1 MESVLKYNLKD
12 DLPNGELDIKIK
24 YREALLSRENSNN
37 KEIKGPWEFKFKASG
52 NTLVAKTTSVKLN
65 KYLKLDNGQK
75 VILNEYRSNEV
86 GTKIYYDVKDKDEA
100 YYIILRGYDDLGN
113 EDILISFINVVL
125 KRTKK
130 EPIVEIEIVDNK
142 QLTKELILD
151 KTGIIDVRAKTSK
164 GENIDIEVQ
173 LTDQGNMDKRTL
185 FYWGKMYLE
194 NIKQGEDYREND
206 IERWLMFLEKDI
218 SETTLKELM
227 SLDTAIEKAEQKIEY
242 LSSDEEA
249 MRIYYERE
257 RSLHERANM
266 ISSAE
271 KRGKLEVAKNLLD
284 VLDDEV
290 IAEKTGLDIEEI
302 KSLRENKYIDNKF
315 LLK

>member
-1 MESVLKYNLKD
+1 MRKVKPLNDFIFKKIF
-12 DLPNGELDIKIK
+12 GEK
-24 YREALLSRENSNN
+24 
-37 KEIKGPWEFKFKASG
+37 
-52 NTLVAKTTSVKLN
+52 
-65 KYLKLDNGQK
+65 
-75 VILNEYRSNEV
+75 
-86 GTKIYYDVKDKDEA
+86 
-100 YYIILRGYDDLGN
+100 GN
-113 EDILISFINVVL
+113 EDILIAFINAVL

-130 EPIVEIEIVDNK
+130 EQIVEVEIIDNK

-194 NIKQGEDYREND
+194 NIKQGQDYTSLEKVITINILDFEFLGTESYQSSFHLWEDIEKDYMLTDVVEIHFLELPKFRKKKDKDYRENA
-206 IERWLMFLEKDI
+206 IERWLMFLEKDTP
-218 SETTLKELM
+218 ETTLKELM

-242 LSSDEEA
+242 LSSDEET

-271 KRGKLEVAKNLLD
+271 ERGDLNRAKIAIRNMLSKGMSKEMLEVSIEL
-284 VLDDEV
+284 VEEV
-290 IAEKTGLDIEEI
+290 YK
-302 KSLRENKYIDNKF
+302 ENI
-315 LLK
+315 

>member
-1 MESVLKYNLKD
+1 MRKVKPLNDFIFKKVF
-12 DLPNGELDIKIK
+12 GEK
-24 YREALLSRENSNN
+24 
-37 KEIKGPWEFKFKASG
+37 
-52 NTLVAKTTSVKLN
+52 
-65 KYLKLDNGQK
+65 
-75 VILNEYRSNEV
+75 
-86 GTKIYYDVKDKDEA
+86 
-100 YYIILRGYDDLGN
+100 GN
-113 EDILISFINVVL
+113 EDILISFINAVL

-130 EPIVEIEIVDNK
+130 EPIVEVEIIENK

-151 KTGIIDVRAKTSK
+151 KTGIVDVRAKTSK

-194 NIKQGEDYREND
+194 NIKQGQDYTSLEKLITINILDFEFLGTENYQSSFHLWEDIEKDYMLTDVVEIHFLELPKFRNKKDKDFRENA
-206 IERWLMFLEKDI
+206 IERWLMFLEKDTP
-218 SETTLKELM
+218 EATLKELISM
-227 SLDTAIEKAEQKIEY
+227 DTAIEKAEQKIEY

-271 KRGKLEVAKNLLD
+271 ERKAVEIARNLLD
-284 VLDDEV
+284 VLDNET
-290 IAEKTGLDIEEI
+290 IALKTGLDIEEI
-302 KSLRENKYIDNKF
+302 KDLRDKNC
-315 LLK
+315 

>member
-1 MESVLKYNLKD
+1 MRKVKPLNDFIFKKVF
-12 DLPNGELDIKIK
+12 GEK
-24 YREALLSRENSNN
+24 
-37 KEIKGPWEFKFKASG
+37 
-52 NTLVAKTTSVKLN
+52 
-65 KYLKLDNGQK
+65 
-75 VILNEYRSNEV
+75 
-86 GTKIYYDVKDKDEA
+86 
-100 YYIILRGYDDLGN
+100 GN
-113 EDILISFINVVL
+113 EDILISFINAVL

-130 EPIVEIEIVDNK
+130 EKIVELEIIDNK

-151 KTGIIDVRAKTSK
+151 KTGIIDVRAKTSN

-194 NIKQGEDYREND
+194 NIKQGQDYTSLEKVITINILDFEFLGTETYQSSFHLWEDIEKDYMLTDVVEIHFLELPKFRKKKDKDYREND

-218 SETTLKELM
+218 SETTLKELI

-271 KRGKLEVAKNLLD
+271 ARGVEKGKLEIAKNLLD
-284 VLDDEV
+284 MKISIEQIVL
-290 IAEKTGLDIEEI
+290 ATGLNEEEI
-302 KSLRENKYIDNKF
+302 NKINI
-315 LLK
+315 

>member
-1 MESVLKYNLKD
+1 MRKVKPLND
-12 DLPNGELDIKIK
+12 FI
-24 YREALLSRENSNN
+24 
-37 KEIKGPWEFKFKASG
+37 FKKVFG
-52 NTLVAKTTSVKLN
+52 AK
-65 KYLKLDNGQK
+65 
-75 VILNEYRSNEV
+75 
-86 GTKIYYDVKDKDEA
+86 
-100 YYIILRGYDDLGN
+100 GN
-113 EDILISFINVVL
+113 EDILISFINAVL

-130 EPIVEIEIVDNK
+130 EPIVEVEIIENK

-194 NIKQGEDYREND
+194 NIKQGQDYTSLEKVITINILDFEFLGTESYQSSFHLWEDIEKDYMLTDVVEIHFLELPKFRNKKNKDYREND
-206 IERWLMFLEKDI
+206 VERWLMFLEKDI

-271 KRGKLEVAKNLLD
+271 ERKAVEIAKNLLNMKIPLEQI
-284 VLDDEV
+284 VL
-290 IAEKTGLDIEEI
+290 ATGLTEEEI
-302 KSLRENKYIDNKF
+302 NKIR
-315 LLK
+315 

>member
-1 MESVLKYNLKD
+1 MRKVKPLN
-12 DLPNGELDIKIK
+12 DLIFKKIFGE
-24 YREALLSRENSNN
+24 
-37 KEIKGPWEFKFKASG
+37 KGS
-52 NTLVAKTTSVKLN
+52 
-65 KYLKLDNGQK
+65 D
-75 VILNEYRSNEV
+75 
-86 GTKIYYDVKDKDEA
+86 
-100 YYIILRGYDDLGN
+100 
-113 EDILISFINVVL
+113 DILIVFINAVL

-130 EPIVEIEIVDNK
+130 DQIVEVEIIDNK

-194 NIKQGEDYREND
+194 NIKQGQDYTSLEKVITINILDFEFLGTETYQSSFHLWEDIEKDYMLTDVVEIHFLELPKFRKKKDKDYRENA
-206 IERWLMFLEKDI
+206 IERWLMFLEKDTP
-218 SETTLKELM
+218 ETTLKELM

-242 LSSDEEA
+242 LSSDEET

-271 KRGKLEVAKNLLD
+271 ERGDLNRAKIAIRNMLSKGMSKELISEMLEVSIEL
-284 VLDDEV
+284 VEEV
-290 IAEKTGLDIEEI
+290 YK
-302 KSLRENKYIDNKF
+302 ENI
-315 LLK
+315 

>member
-1 MESVLKYNLKD
+1 MRKVKPLNDFIFKKVF
-12 DLPNGELDIKIK
+12 GEK
-24 YREALLSRENSNN
+24 
-37 KEIKGPWEFKFKASG
+37 
-52 NTLVAKTTSVKLN
+52 
-65 KYLKLDNGQK
+65 
-75 VILNEYRSNEV
+75 
-86 GTKIYYDVKDKDEA
+86 
-100 YYIILRGYDDLGN
+100 GN
-113 EDILISFINVVL
+113 EDILIAFINAVL

-130 EPIVEIEIVDNK
+130 EPIVEVEIIENK

-194 NIKQGEDYREND
+194 NIKQGQDYTSLEKVITINILDFEFLGTENYQSSFHLWEDIEKDYMLTDVVEIHFLELPKFRNKKDKDYRENA

-271 KRGKLEVAKNLLD
+271 ERKAVEIAKNLLNMNIP
-284 VLDDEV
+284 VEQ
-290 IAEKTGLDIEEI
+290 IALATGLTEEEI
-302 KSLRENKYIDNKF
+302 NKIR
-315 LLK
+315 

>member
-1 MESVLKYNLKD
+1 MRKVKPLNDFIFKKVF
-12 DLPNGELDIKIK
+12 GEK
-24 YREALLSRENSNN
+24 
-37 KEIKGPWEFKFKASG
+37 
-52 NTLVAKTTSVKLN
+52 
-65 KYLKLDNGQK
+65 
-75 VILNEYRSNEV
+75 
-86 GTKIYYDVKDKDEA
+86 
-100 YYIILRGYDDLGN
+100 GN
-113 EDILISFINVVL
+113 EDILIAFINAVL

-130 EPIVEIEIVDNK
+130 DKIVELEIIDNK

-194 NIKQGEDYREND
+194 NIKQGQDYTSLEKVITINILDFEFLGTESYQSSFHLWEDIEKDYMLTDVVEIHFLELPKFRKKKDKDYREND

-218 SETTLKELM
+218 SETTLKELI
-227 SLDTAIEKAEQKIEY
+227 SLDAVIGKAEKKIEY
-242 LSSDEEA
+242 LSSDEET

-284 VLDDEV
+284 ILDNET
-290 IAEKTGLDIEEI
+290 IALKTGLDIEEI
-302 KSLRENKYIDNKF
+302 KDLRDKKC
-315 LLK
+315 

>member
-1 MESVLKYNLKD
+1 MRKVKPLNDFIFKKVF
-12 DLPNGELDIKIK
+12 GEK
-24 YREALLSRENSNN
+24 
-37 KEIKGPWEFKFKASG
+37 
-52 NTLVAKTTSVKLN
+52 
-65 KYLKLDNGQK
+65 
-75 VILNEYRSNEV
+75 
-86 GTKIYYDVKDKDEA
+86 
-100 YYIILRGYDDLGN
+100 GN
-113 EDILISFINVVL
+113 EDILISFINAVL

-130 EPIVEIEIVDNK
+130 EKIVELEIIDNK

-151 KTGIIDVRAKTSK
+151 KTGIIDVRAKTSN

-194 NIKQGEDYREND
+194 NIKQGQDYTSLEKVITINILDFEFLGTETYQSSFHLWEDIEKDYMLTDVVEIHFLELPKFRKKKDKDYREND
-206 IERWLMFLEKDI
+206 IERWLMFLEKVI
-218 SETTLKELM
+218 SETTLKELI

-271 KRGKLEVAKNLLD
+271 ARGVEKGKLEIAKNLLD
-284 VLDDEV
+284 MKISIEQIVL
-290 IAEKTGLDIEEI
+290 ATGLTEEEI
-302 KSLRENKYIDNKF
+302 NKINI
-315 LLK
+315 

>member
-1 MESVLKYNLKD
+1 MRKVKPLNDFIFKKVF
-12 DLPNGELDIKIK
+12 GEK
-24 YREALLSRENSNN
+24 
-37 KEIKGPWEFKFKASG
+37 
-52 NTLVAKTTSVKLN
+52 
-65 KYLKLDNGQK
+65 
-75 VILNEYRSNEV
+75 
-86 GTKIYYDVKDKDEA
+86 
-100 YYIILRGYDDLGN
+100 GN
-113 EDILISFINVVL
+113 EDILISFINAVL

-130 EPIVEIEIVDNK
+130 EPIVEVEIIDNK

-194 NIKQGEDYREND
+194 NIKQGQDYTSLEKVITINILDFEFLGTENYQSSFHLWEDIEKDYMLTDVVEIHFLELPKFRNKKNKDYREND
-206 IERWLMFLEKDI
+206 IEIWLMFLEKDI

-249 MRIYYERE
+249 MKIYYERE

-271 KRGKLEVAKNLLD
+271 ERKSIENAINFLKLGVDVETVAKG
-284 VLDDEV
+284 
-290 IAEKTGLDIEEI
+290 TGLSIEKI
-302 KSLRENKYIDNKF
+302 RELNSN
-315 LLK
+315 LG

>member
-1 MESVLKYNLKD
+1 MRKVKPLNDFIFKKVF
-12 DLPNGELDIKIK
+12 GEK
-24 YREALLSRENSNN
+24 
-37 KEIKGPWEFKFKASG
+37 
-52 NTLVAKTTSVKLN
+52 
-65 KYLKLDNGQK
+65 
-75 VILNEYRSNEV
+75 
-86 GTKIYYDVKDKDEA
+86 
-100 YYIILRGYDDLGN
+100 GN
-113 EDILISFINVVL
+113 EDILISFINAVL

-130 EPIVEIEIVDNK
+130 EKIVELEIIDNK

-151 KTGIIDVRAKTSK
+151 KTGIIDVRAKTSN

-194 NIKQGEDYREND
+194 NIKQGQDYTSLEKVITINMLDFEFLGTETYQSSFHLWEDIEKDYMLTDVVEIHFLELPKFRKKKDKDYREND

-218 SETTLKELM
+218 SETTLKELI

-271 KRGKLEVAKNLLD
+271 ARGVEKGKLEIAKNLLD
-284 VLDDEV
+284 MKISIEQIVL
-290 IAEKTGLDIEEI
+290 ATGLTEEEI
-302 KSLRENKYIDNKF
+302 NKINI
-315 LLK
+315 

>member
-1 MESVLKYNLKD
+1 MRKVKPLNDFIFKKVF
-12 DLPNGELDIKIK
+12 GEK
-24 YREALLSRENSNN
+24 
-37 KEIKGPWEFKFKASG
+37 
-52 NTLVAKTTSVKLN
+52 
-65 KYLKLDNGQK
+65 
-75 VILNEYRSNEV
+75 
-86 GTKIYYDVKDKDEA
+86 
-100 YYIILRGYDDLGN
+100 GN
-113 EDILISFINVVL
+113 EDILISFINAVL

-130 EPIVEIEIVDNK
+130 EPIVEIEIIDNK
-142 QLTKELILD
+142 QLNKALILD

-194 NIKQGEDYREND
+194 NIKQGQDYTSLEKVITINILDFNFLGTESYQSSFHLWEDIEKDYMLTDVVEIHFLELPKFRNKKDKDYRKND

-218 SETTLKELM
+218 PETTLKELM

-242 LSSDEEA
+242 LSSDEES

-271 KRGKLEVAKNLLD
+271 ERKAIEIAKNLLD
-284 VLDDEV
+284 VLDDEI
-290 IAEKTGLDIEEI
+290 IAAKTGLDIEEV
-302 KSLRENKYIDNKF
+302 KSLRVKNP
-315 LLK
+315 

>member
-1 MESVLKYNLKD
+1 MRKVKPLNDFIFKKVF
-12 DLPNGELDIKIK
+12 GEK
-24 YREALLSRENSNN
+24 
-37 KEIKGPWEFKFKASG
+37 
-52 NTLVAKTTSVKLN
+52 
-65 KYLKLDNGQK
+65 
-75 VILNEYRSNEV
+75 
-86 GTKIYYDVKDKDEA
+86 
-100 YYIILRGYDDLGN
+100 GN
-113 EDILISFINVVL
+113 EDILISFINAVL

-130 EPIVEIEIVDNK
+130 EKIVELEIIDNK

-151 KTGIIDVRAKTSK
+151 KTGIIDVRAKTSN

-194 NIKQGEDYREND
+194 NIKQGQDYTSLEKVITINILDFEFLGTETYQSSFHLWEDIEKDYMLTDVVEKDKDYREND

-218 SETTLKELM
+218 SETTLKELI

-271 KRGKLEVAKNLLD
+271 ARGVEKGKLEIAKNLLD
-284 VLDDEV
+284 MKISIEQIVL
-290 IAEKTGLDIEEI
+290 ATGLTEEEI
-302 KSLRENKYIDNKF
+302 NKINI
-315 LLK
+315 

>member
-1 MESVLKYNLKD
+1 MRKVKPLNDFIFKKVF
-12 DLPNGELDIKIK
+12 GEK
-24 YREALLSRENSNN
+24 
-37 KEIKGPWEFKFKASG
+37 
-52 NTLVAKTTSVKLN
+52 
-65 KYLKLDNGQK
+65 
-75 VILNEYRSNEV
+75 
-86 GTKIYYDVKDKDEA
+86 
-100 YYIILRGYDDLGN
+100 GN
-113 EDILISFINVVL
+113 EDILIAFINAVL

-130 EPIVEIEIVDNK
+130 ELIVEVEIVDNK

-194 NIKQGEDYREND
+194 NIKQGQDYTNLEKVITINILDFEFLGTENYQSSFHLWEDIEKDYMLTDMVEIHFLELPKFRKKKDKDYRDNH

-242 LSSDEEA
+242 LSSDEET

-271 KRGKLEVAKNLLD
+271 ERKAVQIARNLVNMNIPVEQI
-284 VLDDEV
+284 VL
-290 IAEKTGLDIEEI
+290 ATGLSEEEI
-302 KSLRENKYIDNKF
+302 NKTR
-315 LLK
+315 

>member
-1 MESVLKYNLKD
+1 MR
-12 DLPNGELDIKIK
+12 KIK
-24 YREALLSRENSNN
+24 PLNDF
-37 KEIKGPWEFKFKASG
+37 IFK
-52 NTLVAKTTSVKLN
+52 
-65 KYLKLDNGQK
+65 
-75 VILNEYRSNEV
+75 
-86 GTKIYYDVKDKDEA
+86 KIFGEK
-100 YYIILRGYDDLGN
+100 GN
-113 EDILISFINVVL
+113 EDILISFINAVL

-130 EPIVEIEIVDNK
+130 EPIVEIEIIDNK
-142 QLTKELILD
+142 QLTKDIILD
-151 KTGIIDVRAKTSK
+151 KTGIIDVRAKTLK

-194 NIKQGEDYREND
+194 NIKQGQDYTSLEKVITINILDFEFLGTESYQSSFHLWEDIEKDYMLTDVVEIHFLELPKFRNKKDKDYREND

-218 SETTLKELM
+218 SEATLKELM

-271 KRGKLEVAKNLLD
+271 ARGLEKGKLEIAKNLLNMNIPLEQI
-284 VLDDEV
+284 VL
-290 IAEKTGLDIEEI
+290 ATGLAEEEI
-302 KSLRENKYIDNKF
+302 NEIK
-315 LLK
+315 

>member
-1 MESVLKYNLKD
+1 MRKVKPLNDFIFKKVF
-12 DLPNGELDIKIK
+12 GEK
-24 YREALLSRENSNN
+24 
-37 KEIKGPWEFKFKASG
+37 
-52 NTLVAKTTSVKLN
+52 
-65 KYLKLDNGQK
+65 
-75 VILNEYRSNEV
+75 
-86 GTKIYYDVKDKDEA
+86 
-100 YYIILRGYDDLGN
+100 GN
-113 EDILISFINVVL
+113 EDILISFINAVL

-130 EPIVEIEIVDNK
+130 EPIVEVEIIDNK

-194 NIKQGEDYREND
+194 NIKQGQDYTSLEKVITINILDFEFLGTESYQSSFHLWEDIEKDYMLTDVVEIHFLELPKFRNKKTKDYREND

-271 KRGKLEVAKNLLD
+271 VRAEKKAKLEIANNLLD
-284 VLDDEV
+284 VLDDET
-290 IAEKTGLDIEEI
+290 ISIKTGLNVEEI
-302 KSLRENKYIDNKF
+302 KSLRENN
-315 LLK
+315 

>member
-1 MESVLKYNLKD
+1 MRKVKPLND
-12 DLPNGELDIKIK
+12 FI
-24 YREALLSRENSNN
+24 
-37 KEIKGPWEFKFKASG
+37 FK
-52 NTLVAKTTSVKLN
+52 
-65 KYLKLDNGQK
+65 K
-75 VILNEYRSNEV
+75 VFCE
-86 GTKIYYDVKDKDEA
+86 K
-100 YYIILRGYDDLGN
+100 GN
-113 EDILISFINVVL
+113 EDILISFINAVL

-130 EPIVEIEIVDNK
+130 EPIVEVEIIENK

-194 NIKQGEDYREND
+194 NIKQGQDYTSLEKVITINILDFEFLGTESYQSSFHLWEDIEKDYMLTDVVEIHFLELPKFRNKKNKDYRQND
-206 IERWLMFLEKDI
+206 VERWLMFLEKDI

-271 KRGKLEVAKNLLD
+271 ERKAVEIAKNLLNMKIPLEQI
-284 VLDDEV
+284 VL
-290 IAEKTGLDIEEI
+290 ATGLTEEEI
-302 KSLRENKYIDNKF
+302 NKIR
-315 LLK
+315 